1 MNLRDEEKDTKDH
14 SNFISKNLK
23 YEDSTNDENF
33 ASDDL
38 LDTIFKQNFR
48 KKTSDIK
55 YRDIAKNISMDN
67 TNEDSQIKI
76 STNKIRA
83 YLKNYND
90 LDRLIKYRE
99 NMIIQG
105 RGENLA
111 EWKSNS
117 KMRVDNQ
124 AIILATD
131 YKIKEMKFYKQNL
144 TKIFQYL
151 RKYIFISYQFIYLF
165 YFKKMPKEYISKA
178 LNINNIEHF
187 DNMIINYIIEYL
199 TQSSACQLNQ
209 KKDGGK

>member
-1 MNLRDEEKDTKDH
+1 MDIRDENH
-14 SNFISKNLK
+14 SNFISKNFK
-23 YEDSTNDENF
+23 YEDSTNAENF
-33 ASDDL
+33 ASEDL
-38 LDTIFKQNFR
+38 LDTIFKQNF
-48 KKTSDIK
+48 KKKNSDIK

-90 LDRLIKYRE
+90 LGRLIKYRE

-105 RGENLA
+105 RGENLD

-131 YKIKEMKFYKQNL
+131 YKIKEMKFYKENL
-144 TKIFQYL
+144 TKILQYL

>member
-23 YEDSTNDENF
+23 YKDSTNDENF
-33 ASDDL
+33 ASEDL
-38 LDTIFKQNFR
+38 LDTIFKQNF
-48 KKTSDIK
+48 KKKNSDIK

-165 YFKKMPKEYISKA
+165 YFKKMSKENVAKA
-178 LNINNIEHF
+178 LNINNIDHF

>member
-1 MNLRDEEKDTKDH
+1 MDIRDEDH
-14 SNFISKNLK
+14 SNFISKNFK

-55 YRDIAKNISMDN
+55 YRDVAKNISMDN

-105 RGENLA
+105 RGENLD

-165 YFKKMPKEYISKA
+165 YFKRMPKEYISKA

-187 DNMIINYIIEYL
+187 DNMIIDYIFEHL